1 MINYL
6 LNLTTILFLF
16 CNAGFTVDLFNL
28 FTKHNDYETH
38 VYKKPKFDVLVK
50 ENLIYGYGL
59 SHDSYNNE
67 NPVEVPLYLDA
78 YLPENTEKN
87 KPILILI
94 HGGGFRGGDKTINM
108 RQYVEFSQYFAS
120 RGWAVFNLNYR
131 LLKDYGSV
139 PEKWKKMV
147 DKEIINI
154 NKNNRAKAI
163 YPALRDVK
171 AAIRW
176 VVANKNNFGVNINK
190 ITVGGG
196 SAGGCASFGVGI
208 TENEDY
214 FNELSIEQDRTLLS
228 TNIEH
233 KFQVHSIILLWGS
246 KGCAEAIARLSGKK
260 LYNKNN
266 PPVFIAHGTNDKL
279 VDFNN
284 ALNVK
289 KIYQEAGA
297 YYEFFPLEGKGH
309 GPWNVMVNDK
319 TLFDLVFDFIV
330 KTQGLDLN

>member
-6 LNLTTILFLF
+6 LNFTLILFLF
-16 CNAGFTVDLFNL
+16 YNTGFTVALFHL
-28 FTKHNDYETH
+28 FTKNNDNETC

-67 NPVEVPLYLDA
+67 NPVEIPLYLDA
-78 YLPENTEKN
+78 YLPENTDKN

-108 RQYVEFSQYFAS
+108 RQYVDFSQYFAS

-139 PEKWKKMV
+139 PDDWKKMV
-147 DKEIINI
+147 DKEIIQI
-154 NKNNRAKAI
+154 NKNNRVKAM
-163 YPALRDVK
+163 YPALRDIK
-171 AAIRW
+171 AALRW
-176 VVANKNNFGVNINK
+176 VVANKNNFGLNINQ

-214 FNELSIEQDRTLLS
+214 LKELSIEQDRTLLL
-228 TNIEH
+228 TNTEQ
-233 KFQVHSIILLWGS
+233 KYQVHSIIFLWGS
-246 KGCAEAIARLSGKK
+246 KGCAEAIARFSGKK

-266 PPVFIAHGTNDKL
+266 PPVLIAHGTNDKL
-279 VDFNN
+279 VDFKNS
-284 ALNVK
+284 LDVK
-289 KIYQEAGA
+289 KIYQQTGA
-297 YYEFFPLEGKGH
+297 YYEFFPIQGKGH
-309 GPWNVMVNDK
+309 GPWNAIINDK
-319 TLFDLVFDFIV
+319 TLFDLTFDFIV
-330 KTQGLDLN
+330 KTQGLNVS

>member
-6 LNLTTILFLF
+6 LNFTIIFFLL
-16 CNAGFTVDLFNL
+16 CNAGSSVDLFNP
-28 FTKHNDYETH
+28 FTKQDYYQTR
-38 VYKKPKFDVLVK
+38 VFKKPKFNVLVK

-59 SHDSYNNE
+59 SHDSYDNQ
-67 NPVEVPLYLDA
+67 NPVEIPLHLDA
-78 YLPENTEKN
+78 YLPKNTEKN

-94 HGGGFRGGDKTINM
+94 HGGGFRGGDKTSM
-108 RQYVEFSQYFAS
+108 RQYVEFSKYFAS

-139 PEKWKKMV
+139 PDKWKEIV
-147 DKEIINI
+147 DKSIINI

-163 YPALRDVK
+163 YPAMRDIK
-171 AAIRW
+171 AAVRW
-176 VVANKNNFGVNINK
+176 VVANKNNFGINTNQ

-196 SAGGCASFGVGI
+196 SAGGCASFGAGI

-214 FNELSIEQDRTLLS
+214 LKELNIEQDKTLLS
-228 TNIEH
+228 TNTEQ
-233 KFQVHSIILLWGS
+233 KFQVHSIIFLWGS
-246 KGCAEAIARLSGKK
+246 KGCAEAIATFSGKK

-279 VDFNN
+279 VDFKN
-284 ALNVK
+284 ALDVK
-289 KIYQEAGA
+289 KIYQKTGA

-309 GPWNVMVNDK
+309 GPWNAIVNDK

-330 KTQGLDLN
+330 KTQELDVH

>member
-6 LNLTTILFLF
+6 LNLTIILFLL

-59 SHDSYNNE
+59 SHDSFNNE

-78 YLPENTEKN
+78 YLPVNTEKN

-176 VVANKNNFGVNINK
+176 VVANKNNFG
-190 ITVGGG
+190 
-196 SAGGCASFGVGI
+196 
-208 TENEDY
+208 
-214 FNELSIEQDRTLLS
+214 L
-228 TNIEH
+228 
-233 KFQVHSIILLWGS
+233 
-246 KGCAEAIARLSGKK
+246 
-260 LYNKNN
+260 
-266 PPVFIAHGTNDKL
+266 FIRM
-279 VDFNN
+279 F
-284 ALNVK
+284 
-289 KIYQEAGA
+289 
-297 YYEFFPLEGKGH
+297 
-309 GPWNVMVNDK
+309 
-319 TLFDLVFDFIV
+319 
-330 KTQGLDLN
+330 